1 MRAERLLEILSDQP
15 IIAAVKNNEEFQR
28 ALQSDVGVI
37 FLLYGNILTV
47 SQLTAQVHDCGKL
60 VFVHL
65 DMIEGLAS
73 KEVAADFIAGNTVAD
88 GVISTKAALTR
99 RARELGLV
107 GIQRFFLLDSKAMLS
122 VQQFS
127 PSSADLVEVLP
138 GLMPKIITRV
148 AQRTPT
154 SGRCKKA
161 KPPPGE
167 NFSPGGGHYGM
178 GVWIIMLYPRCALAA
193 DHQHE
198 ITVCQFHGGDGSL
211 TKVLI
216 RTHDCMGQISSA
228 IFLSGK
234 CLLEHFVV
242 LSQLVE

>member
-99 RARELGLV
+99 RARELGLWA
-107 GIQRFFLLDSKAMLS
+107 SS
-122 VQQFS
+122 VS
-127 PSSADLVEVLP
+127 SCWTPKPCSASSSSAP
-138 GLMPKIITRV
+138 
-148 AQRTPT
+148 AAPT
-154 SGRCKKA
+154 
-161 KPPPGE
+161 
-167 NFSPGGGHYGM
+167 
-178 GVWIIMLYPRCALAA
+178 W
-193 DHQHE
+193 
-198 ITVCQFHGGDGSL
+198 
-211 TKVLI
+211 
-216 RTHDCMGQISSA
+216 
-228 IFLSGK
+228 
-234 CLLEHFVV
+234 
-242 LSQLVE
+242 

>member
-127 PSSADLVEVLP
+127 SSSADLVEVLP

-148 AQRTPT
+148 AQSTRRPVI
-154 SGRCKKA
+154 A
-161 KPPPGE
+161 
-167 NFSPGGGHYGM
+167 GGLIQDKED
-178 GVWIIMLYPRCALAA
+178 VITALAA
-193 DHQHE
+193 GAVAVSTTNPDVWE
-198 ITVCQFHGGDGSL
+198 
-211 TKVLI
+211 
-216 RTHDCMGQISSA
+216 M
-228 IFLSGK
+228 
-234 CLLEHFVV
+234 
-242 LSQLVE
+242 